1 MGSGAMIVLDEDDCM
16 VSMAKFFLDFTVEE
30 SCGKCAPCRI
40 GNKRLHELLGQICEG
55 KGSLADLDR
64 LRNMS
69 VVIKD
74 TALCGLGQTSPNP
87 VLSMMDNYYDEYV
100 AHVTDKKCPAGQCK
114 SLMEYIIN
122 AENCVGCTACARV
135 CPVNA
140 ISGERKE
147 VHHIDPSICIKCGA
161 CMEKCKF
168 DAIFIN

>member
-1 MGSGAMIVLDEDDCM
+1 MN
-16 VSMAKFFLDFTVEE
+16 FLDRYVKE
-30 SCGKCAPCRI
+30 K
-40 GNKRLHELLGQICEG
+40 ELLT
-55 KGSLADLDR
+55 DLDR
-64 LRNMS
+64 LKNMS

-147 VHHIDPSICIKCGA
+147 VHLY
-161 CMEKCKF
+161 
-168 DAIFIN
+168 